1 MFYNWRYI
9 TCYKKFFF
17 DSIADLK
24 KNGEYRI
31 FKDIGRVSG
40 SFPLAKNNNLK
51 KNNDIIV
58 WCSNDYLGMG
68 QHPFVIEAIE
78 RAMHE
83 VGVGSGGTRN
93 ISGTNRYHILLEQEI
108 SNIHKKDSSLLF
120 TSAYVAN
127 QSAINILGSKLKNCV
142 IFSDE
147 KNHASIINGI
157 KGSKAEKKI
166 FKHNDMIHLESLL
179 KSVEIS
185 KPKIIIFESV
195 YSMDGD
201 FTPIKKITNLAKKY
215 NALTYLDEVHGV
227 GLYGKNGGGVAEEQ
241 NVMDEIDI
249 INGTLAKAFGLMGG
263 YISASK
269 TIIDFVRSFAPGFI
283 FTTSLPP
290 AIASGAI
297 ASIKYIKNNNELRK
311 KLNEKCLLIKEKL
324 LKSNIPF
331 IKTKSHII
339 PIIVGDSVLC
349 KKVSDELYD
358 KHKVY
363 LQSINFPTVPRGE
376 EGLRITPTPLHTDK
390 MIDELI
396 YALKQTWKKLK
407 LKHAA

>member
-1 MFYNWRYI
+1 MD
-9 TCYKKFFF
+9 YKKFFF

-31 FKDIGRVSG
+31 FKDIGRISG

-127 QSAINILGSKLKNCV
+127 ESAINILGSKLKNCV

-166 FKHNDMIHLESLL
+166 FKHNDMIHLKSLL

-339 PIIVGDSVLC
+339 PIIIGDSVLC

>member
-1 MFYNWRYI
+1 MD
-9 TCYKKFFF
+9 YKKFFF

-31 FKDIGRVSG
+31 FKDIDRVSG

-339 PIIVGDSVLC
+339 PIIIGDSVLC

>member
-1 MFYNWRYI
+1 MD
-9 TCYKKFFF
+9 YKKFFF
-17 DSIADLK
+17 NSINDLK
-24 KNGEYRI
+24 KKGEYRI

-40 SFPLAKNNNLK
+40 SFPVAKNNDLK
-51 KNNDIIV
+51 KDNNIIV

-68 QHPFVIEAIE
+68 QHPFVLEAIE

-83 VGVGSGGTRN
+83 VGAGSGGTRN
-93 ISGTNRYHILLEQEI
+93 ISGTNSYHILLEQEI
-108 SNIHKKDSSLLF
+108 SNIHKKDSALLF
-120 TSAYVAN
+120 TSGYVAN
-127 QSAINILGSKLKNCV
+127 QSSISVLGSKLKNCI

-157 KGSKAEKKI
+157 KSSKAEKKI
-166 FKHNDMIHLESLL
+166 FKHNNITHLESLL
-179 KSVEIS
+179 KEVDIS
-185 KPKIIIFESV
+185 RPKIIIFESV

-201 FTPIKKITNLAKKY
+201 FTPIKKIVDLAKKY
-215 NALTYLDEVHGV
+215 NALTYLDEVHAV
-227 GLYGKNGGGVAEEQ
+227 GLYGENGGGVAEEQ
-241 NVMDEIDI
+241 SIMNEIDI

-269 TIIDFVRSFAPGFI
+269 TIIDFIRSFSPGFI

-297 ASIKYIKNNNELRK
+297 ASIRYIKHNNELRK
-311 KLNEKCLLIKEKL
+311 KLMEKCLIIKEKL
-324 LKSNIPF
+324 LHSNIPF

-339 PIIVGDSVLC
+339 PIIIGDTVLC
-349 KKVSDELYD
+349 KKASDELYE

-363 LQSINFPTVPRGE
+363 LQPINYPTVPRGE
-376 EGLRITPTPLHTDK
+376 ERLRITPTPLHTDT
-390 MIDELI
+390 MIDDLI
-396 YALKQTWKKLK
+396 YALKLTWKKLK

>member
-1 MFYNWRYI
+1 MD
-9 TCYKKFFF
+9 YKKFFF
-17 DSIADLK
+17 NSINDLK
-24 KNGEYRI
+24 KKGEYRI

-40 SFPLAKNNNLK
+40 SFPVAKNNDLK
-51 KNNDIIV
+51 KDNNIIV

-68 QHPFVIEAIE
+68 QHPFVLEAIE

-83 VGVGSGGTRN
+83 VGAGSGGTRN
-93 ISGTNRYHILLEQEI
+93 ISGTNSYHILLEQEI
-108 SNIHKKDSSLLF
+108 SNIHKKDSALLF
-120 TSAYVAN
+120 TSGYVAN
-127 QSAINILGSKLKNCV
+127 QSSISVLGSKLKNCI

-157 KGSKAEKKI
+157 KSSKAEKKI
-166 FKHNDMIHLESLL
+166 FKHNNITHLESLL
-179 KSVEIS
+179 KEVDIS
-185 KPKIIIFESV
+185 RPKIIIFESV

-201 FTPIKKITNLAKKY
+201 FTPIKKIVDLAKKY
-215 NALTYLDEVHGV
+215 NALTYLDEVHAV
-227 GLYGKNGGGVAEEQ
+227 GLYGENGGGVAEEQ
-241 NVMDEIDI
+241 NIMNEIDI

-269 TIIDFVRSFAPGFI
+269 TIIDFIRSFSPGFI

-297 ASIKYIKNNNELRK
+297 ASIRYIKHNNELRK
-311 KLNEKCLLIKEKL
+311 KLKEKCLIIKEKL
-324 LKSNIPF
+324 LQSNIPF

-339 PIIVGDSVLC
+339 PIIIGDTILC
-349 KKVSDELYD
+349 KKASDELYE

-363 LQSINFPTVPRGE
+363 LQPINYPTVPRGE
-376 EGLRITPTPLHTDK
+376 ERLRITPTPLHTDA
-390 MIDELI
+390 MIDDLI
-396 YALKQTWKKLK
+396 YALKLTWKKLK

>member
-1 MFYNWRYI
+1 MD
-9 TCYKKFFF
+9 YKKFFF
-17 DSIADLK
+17 NSINDLK
-24 KNGEYRI
+24 KKGEYRI

-40 SFPLAKNNNLK
+40 SFPVAKNNDLK
-51 KNNDIIV
+51 KDNNIIV

-68 QHPFVIEAIE
+68 QHPFVLEAIE

-83 VGVGSGGTRN
+83 VGAGSGGTRN
-93 ISGTNRYHILLEQEI
+93 ISGTNSYHILLEQEI
-108 SNIHKKDSSLLF
+108 SNISKKDSALLF
-120 TSAYVAN
+120 TSGYVAN
-127 QSAINILGSKLKNCV
+127 QSSISVLGSKLKNCI

-157 KGSKAEKKI
+157 KSSKAEKKI
-166 FKHNDMIHLESLL
+166 FKHNNITHLESLL
-179 KSVEIS
+179 KEVDIS
-185 KPKIIIFESV
+185 RPKIIIFESV

-201 FTPIKKITNLAKKY
+201 FTPIKKIVDLAKKY
-215 NALTYLDEVHGV
+215 NALTYLDEVHAV
-227 GLYGKNGGGVAEEQ
+227 GLYGENGGGVAEEQ
-241 NVMDEIDI
+241 SIMNEIDI

-269 TIIDFVRSFAPGFI
+269 TIIDFIRSFSPGFI

-297 ASIKYIKNNNELRK
+297 ASIRYIKHNNELRK
-311 KLNEKCLLIKEKL
+311 KLMEKCLIIKEKL
-324 LKSNIPF
+324 LHSNIPF

-339 PIIVGDSVLC
+339 PIIIGDTVLC
-349 KKVSDELYD
+349 KKASDELYE

-363 LQSINFPTVPRGE
+363 LQPINYPTVPRGE
-376 EGLRITPTPLHTDK
+376 ERLRITPTPLHTDT
-390 MIDELI
+390 MIDDLI
-396 YALKQTWKKLK
+396 YALKLTWKKLK

>member
-1 MFYNWRYI
+1 MD
-9 TCYKKFFF
+9 YKKFFF

-201 FTPIKKITNLAKKY
+201 FTPIKKIANLAKKY

-339 PIIVGDSVLC
+339 PIIIGDSVLC

>member
-1 MFYNWRYI
+1 MD
-9 TCYKKFFF
+9 YKKFFF

-31 FKDIGRVSG
+31 FKDIGRISG

-311 KLNEKCLLIKEKL
+311 KLNEKIFLNEIQRELLLRNDILHKRIF
-324 LKSNIPF
+324 LK
-331 IKTKSHII
+331 T
-339 PIIVGDSVLC
+339 
-349 KKVSDELYD
+349 
-358 KHKVY
+358 
-363 LQSINFPTVPRGE
+363 IN
-376 EGLRITPTPLHTDK
+376 K
-390 MIDELI
+390 
-396 YALKQTWKKLK
+396 
-407 LKHAA
+407 